1 MPSPARGSPFHSL
14 GITMRASRAIGLV
27 LILSTATAAV
37 LAAPPTVCDLAG
49 SRSGLTM
56 YAVEVAPDQDGN
68 HRIAVDIDGDGSTDT
83 LSWFNPGSGSIIP
96 ADNSS
101 ATLTLSS
108 TGKSFTVEQQRL
120 HVVKYESKYFVVTG
134 RVESERGP
142 WHREIYAVGRAGIT
156 KLCSFT
162 GKGLG
167 Q

>member
-1 MPSPARGSPFHSL
+1 
-14 GITMRASRAIGLV
+14 MRASRAISLV
-27 LILSTATAAV
+27 LISTATGAV

-49 SRSGLTM
+49 RRGGLTM
-56 YAVEVAPDQDGN
+56 YAVEVDPDQDGN
-68 HRIAVDIDGDGSTDT
+68 HKIAVDIDGDGSTDT
-83 LSWFNPGSGSIIP
+83 LSWFNPGSGSMIP

-101 ATLTLSS
+101 VTLKLSS
-108 TGKSFTVEQQRL
+108 SGKSFTVEQQRL

-134 RVESERGP
+134 WVESERGP
-142 WHREIYAVGRAGIT
+142 WHREIYAVGRAGIK